1 MATYKIKDIEQL
13 TGIKAHT
20 LRIWESRYG
29 LFKPDRTDTK
39 LRVYNDEELQ
49 LLLNISVLNKNGYK
63 ISTIASWSENM
74 IKQRVQELQL
84 VANTDTNIDQLI
96 VALMTMDELLFRNVI
111 NVSSE
116 SIGFENTFQQL
127 IIPFLER
134 IGVLWQIGT
143 IHPAQE
149 HVMSNLIRQRIFYE
163 LEKLDSPQNVPV
175 SVILAL
181 PEHDWHE
188 ISLLFYHYCLRVRG
202 VNSMFLG
209 QSVPY
214 DSLIKSIDT
223 LQPKMVM
230 VSWISAADERFIYH
244 YFQNLKESYPD
255 LKVVA
260 SGGQVAKTELS
271 DLNVAKIRSVDQ
283 LISLLAE

>member
-63 ISTIASWSENM
+63 ISTIASWSESM
-74 IKQRVQELQL
+74 IKQRVHELQL
-84 VANTDTNIDQLI
+84 TANTDTNIDQLI
-96 VALMTMDELLFRNVI
+96 VALMTMDEHLFKSVI
-111 NVSSE
+111 KVSSDAV
-116 SIGFENTFQQL
+116 GFENTFQQL

-149 HVMSNLIRQRIFYE
+149 HIMSNLIRQRIFFE
-163 LEKLDSPQNVPV
+163 LEKLDTPRDVPV

-188 ISLLFYHYCLRVRG
+188 ISLLFYHYCLRSRG
-202 VNSMFLG
+202 VNSLFLG

-214 DSLIKSIDT
+214 DSLTKSIDT

-244 YFQNLKESYPD
+244 YFRNLTESYPHV
-255 LKVVA
+255 KIVA
-260 SGGQVAKTELS
+260 SGGQVAKVELEG
-271 DLNVAKIRSVDQ
+271 LNVPKIRTVDQ
-283 LISLLAE
+283 LISILAE